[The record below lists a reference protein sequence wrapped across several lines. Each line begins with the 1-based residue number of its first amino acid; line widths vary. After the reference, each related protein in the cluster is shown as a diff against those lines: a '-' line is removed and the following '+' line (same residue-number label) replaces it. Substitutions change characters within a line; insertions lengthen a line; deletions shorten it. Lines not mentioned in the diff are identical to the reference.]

1 VNYTASNSNDLAIGD
16 GWNQEDLSIFSRDQ
30 QTNPEDINSGGRA
43 LAGFVRPYA
52 MATQGTPRKMKFDR
66 VTGLFDYSF
75 DADPAAAGASEIF
88 VPQLQYPRGCE
99 IEVIGGVAELDLD
112 NQRAVIKVEQAGEV
126 RIVICRK
133 P

>member
-1 VNYTASNSNDLAIGD
+1 
-16 GWNQEDLSIFSRDQ
+16 
-30 QTNPEDINSGGRA
+30 
-43 LAGFVRPYA
+43 
-52 MATQGTPRKMKFDR
+52 MKFDR

-75 DADPAAAGASEIF
+75 DADPAAAGATEIF

-99 IEVIGGVAELDLD
+99 VEVIGGVAELDLD
-112 NQRAVIKVEQAGEV
+112 NQRAVIKVEQAGQV